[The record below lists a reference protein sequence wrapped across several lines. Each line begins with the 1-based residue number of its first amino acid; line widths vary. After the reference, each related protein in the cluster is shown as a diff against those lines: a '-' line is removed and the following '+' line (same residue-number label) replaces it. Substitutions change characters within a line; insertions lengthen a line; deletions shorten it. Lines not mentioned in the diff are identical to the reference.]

1 MSSSGY
7 TCIRYIFCYVN
18 VLIWLS
24 GCGILGVG
32 IWLRVTHEGYSN
44 LVPQYAFLSADVLF
58 IIIGAT
64 TVLVTFF
71 ACCGSWFQSKCML
84 ITYFSLVILMFLIE
98 FSLAT
103 LAFVYRESIHDALKK
118 DLMDGIKL
126 HYMNSSDNGLDMLW
140 NHIHDNFHCCGYNN
154 YEDWYEI
161 DAWPTKRIVPE
172 SCCLP
177 VYRNTPDC
185 WEERNQDKW
194 YVKGCSEQVF
204 MWFVS
209 QLHIVG
215 IVGLVVSFIQLFG
228 LISAMLLFCTVN
240 HKRTKGHVYKAYSP
254 T

>member
-1 MSSSGY
+1 MSNRVLSQKVYNLSQNVLHDTTMSSSGY
-7 TCIRYIFCYVN
+7 TCVRYIFCYVN

-32 IWLRVTHEGYSN
+32 IWLRVNHEGYSN
-44 LVPQYAFLSADVLF
+44 LVPQYAFLSADILF
-58 IIIGAT
+58 ILIGAT

-84 ITYFSLVILMFLIE
+84 ITFY
-98 FSLAT
+98 
-103 LAFVYRESIHDALKK
+103 
-118 DLMDGIKL
+118 
-126 HYMNSSDNGLDMLW
+126 
-140 NHIHDNFHCCGYNN
+140 CCGYNN

-161 DAWPTKRIVPE
+161 DAWPDRRVVPE

-177 VYRNTPDC
+177 RYRSVPGC

-194 YVKGCSEQVF
+194 YIKGCSEQVF
-204 MWFVS
+204 MWFVG

-240 HKRTKGHVYKAYSP
+240 HKRTKGHIYKAYSP